1 MTTPATATRTP
12 AFERVPPP
20 LLAAGYARLP
30 DITAA
35 LGVAHSTTCR
45 SAQNGHYGKTEKISG
60 CFFVRISAVLKYERN
75 RGESEVKLRGL
86 VELAEA
92 TRQEAIRLGL
102 QPVEGEFALCGLPK
116 AT

>member
-60 CFFVRISAVLKYERN
+60 CFFVNSSTFAC
-75 RGESEVKLRGL
+75 
-86 VELAEA
+86 
-92 TRQEAIRLGL
+92 
-102 QPVEGEFALCGLPK
+102 QPSWARSRPSSFDTAK
-116 AT
+116 SR